1 MQPSSTAN
9 IVANSPNSPS
19 CAGPLPSAS
28 PLAKRRTRTH
38 YRLKTTGSTDIPY
51 SAEEIDFLVT
61 YIFPEDAWYVFPVA
75 LVENRKVICIT
86 PGGKRSPFKQ
96 YREAWNLMR
105 PTEPEIITAVPVADD
120 AIARASGSAP

>member
-1 MQPSSTAN
+1 MNPEPKFHRA
-9 IVANSPNSPS
+9 
-19 CAGPLPSAS
+19 AS
-28 PLAKRRTRTH
+28 KV
-38 YRLKTTGSTDIPY
+38 PY

-75 LVENRKVICIT
+75 LVENRKVTCIT

-105 PTEPEIITAVPVADD
+105 PAEPETITVQAVADD
-120 AIARASGSAP
+120 AVASASGYAS